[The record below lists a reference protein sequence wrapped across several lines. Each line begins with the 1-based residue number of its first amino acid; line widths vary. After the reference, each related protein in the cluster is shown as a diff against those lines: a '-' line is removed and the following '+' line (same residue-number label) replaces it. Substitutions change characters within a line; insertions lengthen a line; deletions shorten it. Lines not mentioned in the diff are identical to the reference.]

1 MPGATVNRNPNRRVV
16 RAKLLS
22 ATAAALFAGQ
32 GPHLCSAQDSIEGA
46 ERPIVAIESVAVVDV
61 VQGRIVG
68 PRTVLIVDGRIAAI
82 GEPGAVALPPAAIRV
97 DGRNRYLIPGLVDMH
112 VHLFNNSTHR
122 PPNEWAFPLF
132 VANGVTAVREMCAV
146 PADMPTITRWRA
158 AVERGELIAPRV
170 LAACIPV
177 PAESPEAVRRLVREA
192 HAAGADFIK
201 VFSEVRE
208 SHWRTLLDEARAQ
221 RMPVCGHIPAEV
233 SVLTAA
239 NAGQRSNE
247 HLTQIYEACS
257 AREQQFLATRRG
269 LDGQEAVK
277 LRDAQEREVLESF
290 DQRLCDRTS
299 RALAKTGQVQVPTLV
314 LPHFEARG
322 ERVRFRDDP
331 RWRYLRPDE
340 QTRWEQYLEQETAA
354 DKKLFG
360 QRWDVSRRIVK
371 ALHAAGVPILA
382 GTDAPM
388 PLVYPGFSLHKELEL
403 LVESGLSP
411 AEALRAATL
420 RPAEFLGLSEST
432 GSIAVGKR
440 ADLVLLDA
448 NPLRQIS
455 NTQRIR
461 AVVLNGRLLRRTDL
475 DALLDGAARDD
486 SNGDTRID

>member
-16 RAKLLS
+16 RAKMLS
-22 ATAAALFAGQ
+22 ATVAALVAWQ
-32 GPHLCSAQDSIEGA
+32 TPHLCRADDSTEGA
-46 ERPIVAIESVAVVDV
+46 ERPIVAIENVSVVDV
-61 VQGRIVG
+61 VQGRIAG

-82 GEPGAVALPPAAIRV
+82 GKPDAVALPPAAIRV

-112 VHLFNNSTHR
+112 VHLFNNATRR
-122 PPNEWAFPLF
+122 PPNDLAFPLF
-132 VANGVTAVREMCAV
+132 VANGVTAVREMAAE
-146 PADMPTITRWRA
+146 PAQMPIITRWRA
-158 AVERGELIAPRV
+158 GVEQGDLIAPRV
-170 LAACIPV
+170 LAAGMPV
-177 PAESPEAVRRLVREA
+177 PAESPDAVRRLVREA

-201 VFSEVRE
+201 VFSQVRE
-208 SHWRTLLDEARAQ
+208 SHWRALLDEAPAQ
-221 RMPVCGHIPAEV
+221 GMPVCGHVPAEV
-233 SVLTAA
+233 SLLTAA
-239 NAGQRSNE
+239 KAGQRTNE
-247 HLTQIYEACS
+247 HLTQSYEACS
-257 AREQQFLATRRG
+257 AREKEFLAARQG
-269 LDGQEAVK
+269 LDGREAVK

-290 DQRLCDRTS
+290 DQRLCDRTA

-314 LPHFEARG
+314 LPHFEARD

-331 RWRYLRPDE
+331 RWRHLRPDE
-340 QTRWEQYLEQETAA
+340 QTRWEHYLEQEPAL
-354 DKKLFG
+354 DKKLAA

-371 ALHAAGVPILA
+371 ALHAAGAPILA

-420 RPAEFLGLSEST
+420 GPAEFLGLSEST

-461 AVVLNGRLLRRTDL
+461 AVVLNGRLWRRTDL

-486 SNGDTRID
+486 SNGGTRID